1 MLIQRMVLSI
11 RSRLT
16 SDEELRKFVSS
27 CVSTLPD
34 AIDAD
39 TKISQLCKSF
49 DGVDVNPTDVIHA
62 LNCFESTEEFSTEFV
77 TTGTV
82 LFSKDNKYGERW
94 WVCVEPACDTV
105 PSQAS
110 SKDNFLQCR
119 LLEVRNCTA
128 EKDEVVKFA
137 TRSRYIFVKFDSNR
151 EFLDALNKTSD
162 QPKPVTAFVPKEN
175 QLSENRV
182 SVFLPNKSEK
192 TLGFSKLEMRVV
204 AQLQEPY
211 ANRLLQET
219 GNQLSRIGLN
229 FINLPDDSK

>member
-1 MLIQRMVLSI
+1 M
-11 RSRLT
+11 
-16 SDEELRKFVSS
+16 SS

-34 AIDAD
+34 AIDAE
-39 TKISQLCKSF
+39 TKIDQLCKAF
-49 DGVDVNPTDVIHA
+49 DEVDVDPTDVIHA

-82 LFSKDNKYGERW
+82 LFSKDDKYGPRW

-119 LLEVRNCTA
+119 LLEVRNCTD

-175 QLSENRV
+175 QLVENRV

-192 TLGFSKLEMRVV
+192 SLGFTELEMQVV

-229 FINLPDDSK
+229 FINLPEDKK